1 MKRHF
6 IFTTAANLIL
16 LLCIIAP
23 VAAYTPKEIYQKAGQ
38 GVVLILATDDGKKG
52 SGGTG
57 SIISAN
63 GLILTNAHVVINED
77 AGRPKR
83 RIDVF
88 LKPERVTGNMNKDLT
103 KRFDAKVVAFDS
115 QLQLAVLKIES
126 ASSLLN
132 VVPFGDP
139 QQVSIGDQVAAIG
152 HPETGGLWTLTT
164 GSISAEIENF
174 NNINGKDVFQT
185 EASFNRGNSGGPLL
199 DQNGYMIGINTSIS
213 RRSADGLAITAIN
226 FSIKSS
232 VAKKWLSG
240 KNIPVSYANKPS
252 AKTDTPA
259 SGAEKEI
266 TDKQDEVKGR
276 KEEKKDKEKKEKDK
290 DIPKEQKEPEPLT
303 EKNPFNMDKL
313 ILDQMKDM
321 EDLMD
326 EMRQKF
332 RK

>member
-1 MKRHF
+1 MKKHF
-6 IFTTAANLIL
+6 IFTIAVNIIL
-16 LLCIIAP
+16 LLHIIAS
-23 VAAYTPKEIYQKAGQ
+23 VDAYTPKEIYQKAGQ

-77 AGRPKR
+77 ANRPKR
-83 RIDVF
+83 RIDVY

-103 KRFDAKVVAFDS
+103 KRFEAKVVAYDS
-115 QLQLAVLKIES
+115 QLDLAVLKIDA
-126 ASSLLN
+126 ASSLLS
-132 VVPFGDP
+132 VVQFGDP
-139 QQVSIGDQVAAIG
+139 QQVSIGDQVTAIG

-199 DQNGYMIGINTSIS
+199 DQYGHMIGINTSIS

-252 AKTDTPA
+252 GKADMPA
-259 SGAEKEI
+259 SGTDKEI
-266 TDKQDEVKGR
+266 TDKQDDAKGR
-276 KEEKKDKEKKEKDK
+276 KEEKKEEKV
-290 DIPKEQKEPEPLT
+290 IPKEQKEPEPLT

-321 EDLMD
+321 ENFMD

>member
-1 MKRHF
+1 MKRLFYSFLIFNAF
-6 IFTTAANLIL
+6 IHLPLITFAN
-16 LLCIIAP
+16 
-23 VAAYTPKEIYQKAGQ
+23 AYTPKEIYQKAGH

-77 AGRPKR
+77 ANRPKR
-83 RIDVF
+83 RIDIY

-103 KRFDAKVVAFDS
+103 KKFEARVVAYDS
-115 QLQLAVLKIES
+115 QLDLAVLKID
-126 ASSLLN
+126 AAFSSLN

-139 QQVSIGDQVAAIG
+139 QQVSIGDQVTAIG

-199 DQNGYMIGINTSIS
+199 DQYGYMVGINTSIS

-232 VAKKWLSG
+232 VAKRWLSG

-252 AKTDTPA
+252 GKADMPA
-259 SGAEKEI
+259 SGTEKEI
-266 TDKQDEVKGR
+266 TDKQDDAKGR
-276 KEEKKDKEKKEKDK
+276 KEEKKKEK
-290 DIPKEQKEPEPLT
+290 DIPKEQKEPETLT

>member
-1 MKRHF
+1 MKKHF
-6 IFTTAANLIL
+6 IFTIAVNIIL
-16 LLCIIAP
+16 LLHIIAS
-23 VAAYTPKEIYQKAGQ
+23 VDAYTPKEIYQKTGQ
-38 GVVLILATDDGKKG
+38 GVVLILATDDGEKG

-57 SIISAN
+57 SIIAAN
-63 GLILTNAHVVINED
+63 GLILTNAHVVVNED

-88 LKPERVTGNMNKDLT
+88 LKPKRVTGNMNKDLT
-103 KRFDAKVVAFDS
+103 KRFDARVIAYDS
-115 QLQLAVLKIES
+115 RLDLAVLKIEA
-126 ASSLLN
+126 ASSSLN
-132 VVPFGDP
+132 VVQFGDP
-139 QQVSIGDQVAAIG
+139 QQVSIGDQVTAIG

-174 NNINGKDVFQT
+174 NSVNGKDVFQT

-199 DQNGYMIGINTSIS
+199 DQHGYMIGINTSIS

-252 AKTDTPA
+252 PKTDMPA
-259 SGAEKEI
+259 AGTEKEI
-266 TDKQDEVKGR
+266 TNKQDDAADR
-276 KEEKKDKEKKEKDK
+276 KEEKKKEKD
-290 DIPKEQKEPEPLT
+290 IVKEPEILT
-303 EKNPFNMDKL
+303 EKNPYNMDKL

-321 EDLMD
+321 EDFMD